1 MNTNGQAPAGN
12 RDYLDKGLICSF
24 EQTPSFDP
32 LKSRRKA
39 NLSAIALDAAQKKIP
54 GKAGDRFREP
64 GAADKNRAM
73 NEKIT
78 DFVRKQFEKMTGKK
92 VPSKV
97 SN

>member
-1 MNTNGQAPAGN
+1 MNNQAPAGGNN
-12 RDYLDKGLICSF
+12 RDYLDK
-24 EQTPSFDP
+24 
-32 LKSRRKA
+32 
-39 NLSAIALDAAQKKIP
+39 ALDAAQKKIP
-54 GKAGDRFREP
+54 GKAGARFRGP
-64 GAADKNRAM
+64 DAANKNRAM